1 MAEDLRVA
9 HRRVEGLRSR
19 DLGSRTVDQALN
31 HFADH
36 WDYGMARM
44 VKSVEWTA
52 EALRSAGP
60 DLRRRRGGHRL
71 RVAGRRWLSTT
82 RHWGSTPF
90 RVTLGWRSSWP
101 ATPGSSVSA

>member
-1 MAEDLRVA
+1 MASFQVTPEQLFRSERELQTVAEDLRAA

-19 DLGSRTVDQALN
+19 DLGSRAVDQALN

-52 EALRSAGP
+52 EALRSAGQTYG
-60 DLRRRRGGHRL
+60 DAEAAIDSGLRGG
-71 RVAGRRWLSTT
+71 G
-82 RHWGSTPF
+82 G
-90 RVTLGWRSSWP
+90 
-101 ATPGSSVSA
+101 